1 MSSTTATTP
10 PLSNEAQAFRKAL
23 FTEDTANYTPIPPRY
38 PDIKAKYDEHLGGF
52 WVAEEVDLEQDILD
66 WTEKLNDGERYFIE
80 RVLAF
85 FAASDGIVGENLVT
99 RFATEVQEPWTRN
112 FYIIQA
118 FFETIHATMYGMLID
133 RYVQN
138 AEKRRKLLSAIEH
151 EPCVKSKA
159 QWALNWINSTES
171 FEERLLA
178 FACVE
183 GIFFSASFC
192 AIFWLK
198 KRKLMPGLTFSNE
211 LIARDEGL
219 HTNFAL
225 FLYKKLGSPLS
236 VERVHAIFQDAVA
249 CEEQFVKEAL
259 PVDLIGMN
267 STLMIQYVKFI
278 ADRLLTQVGY
288 PKLYNVK
295 NPFDWMELISLR
307 GKTNFFER
315 RPSEYSKAN
324 PRNFHQGE
332 LFDMSRQ
339 F

>member
-1 MSSTTATTP
+1 MSNAKT
-10 PLSNEAQAFRKAL
+10 FRTAL
-23 FTEDTANYTPIPPRY
+23 FTEDPSNYTPIPPRF
-38 PDIKAKYDEHLGGF
+38 PDIKAKYDEHLAGF
-52 WVAEEVDLEQDILD
+52 WVAEEVDLENDLLD
-66 WTEKLNDGERYFIE
+66 WREKLNAGERFFIE

-118 FFETIHATMYGMLID
+118 FFETIHATMYGLLID

-138 AEKRRKLLSAIEH
+138 VDKRKRLLSAIEH
-151 EPCVKSKA
+151 EPCVKAKA
-159 QWALNWINSTES
+159 QWALKWIHSTES

-219 HTNFAL
+219 HTAFAL
-225 FLYKKLGSPLS
+225 FLLAKLGSPLT
-236 VERVHAIFQDAVA
+236 VERVHAIVADAVR

-267 STLMIQYVKFI
+267 SDLMIQYVKYV
-278 ADRLLTQVGY
+278 ADRLLTQAGY
-288 PKLYNVK
+288 PKLYKVE
-295 NPFDWMELISLR
+295 NPFDWMELISMK

-315 RPSEYSKAN
+315 KVGEYSKAN
-324 PRNFHQGE
+324 PRNFHKGD
-332 LFDMSRQ
+332 LFDMSRK